1 MGSCT
6 HSTEARTSI
15 VSYDNK
21 QHAHCRPQSQMHI
34 NEYWSVVEGSVR
46 KVKINELLS
55 SGCIL
60 FTNKHQMKSP
70 PEIILHTNVCDRNDN
85 ISYTLEQ
92 LVTTELH
99 PDN

>member
-1 MGSCT
+1 
-6 HSTEARTSI
+6 
-15 VSYDNK
+15 
-21 QHAHCRPQSQMHI
+21 MHI
-34 NEYWSVVEGSVR
+34 NEYCSVVEGSVC

-70 PEIILHTNVCDRNDN
+70 PEIIFTDVCDRNDN